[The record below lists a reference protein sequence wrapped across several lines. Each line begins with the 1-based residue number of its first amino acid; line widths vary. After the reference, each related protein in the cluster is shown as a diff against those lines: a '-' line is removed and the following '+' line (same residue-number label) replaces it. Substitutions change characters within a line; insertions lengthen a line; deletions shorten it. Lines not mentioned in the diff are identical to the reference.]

1 MRLFDCFREPARIHV
16 DPLFGRL
23 ECRGKGPWRG
33 VVMFAPVS
41 RDVTVAISTG
51 GATPDEQ
58 ERQAFLGLAEGYDAM
73 LPAIA
78 EELYGLYMPGKG
90 GAPDKPPHPFAA
102 PDMVTLTRLG
112 GVEIQRNGGLRLFYG
127 FIEGAGWDEA
137 TFTLRVSNWSPVGE
151 NLRD

>member
-1 MRLFDCFREPARIHV
+1 
-16 DPLFGRL
+16 
-23 ECRGKGPWRG
+23 
-33 VVMFAPVS
+33 
-41 RDVTVAISTG
+41 
-51 GATPDEQ
+51 
-58 ERQAFLGLAEGYDAM
+58 M

-78 EELYGLYMPGKG
+78 EELYGLYMPGKS

-102 PDMVTLTRLG
+102 ADMVTLTRLG